1 MYRVLVSKT
10 FQREFLTLPTDMQAR
25 TRNALAGLEQEPFTS
40 RPHAD
45 IAPLKDTHP
54 KKYRMR
60 VGDYRVVY
68 AIEGNDVMVLD
79 LFHRKHG
86 YSAQ

>member
-1 MYRVLVSKT
+1 MYRVMVSKT
-10 FQREFLTLPTDMQAR
+10 FQREFRAIPSDLQVR
-25 TRNALAGLEQEPFTS
+25 IRNALTSLEHDPLTS

-45 IAPLKDTHP
+45 ITPLKDTHP
-54 KKYRMR
+54 KKYRIR

-68 AIEGNDVMVLD
+68 VIEGNDVMVLD
-79 LFHRKHG
+79 MFHRGHG

>member
-10 FQREFLTLPTDMQAR
+10 FQREFHAIPAEVQAR
-25 TRNALAGLEQEPFTS
+25 IRNALNRLEQDPLTS

-45 IAPLKDTHP
+45 ITPLRDTHP
-54 KKYRMR
+54 KKYRIR

-68 AIEGNDVMVLD
+68 VIEGNDVMVLD
-79 LFHRKHG
+79 LFHRRHG